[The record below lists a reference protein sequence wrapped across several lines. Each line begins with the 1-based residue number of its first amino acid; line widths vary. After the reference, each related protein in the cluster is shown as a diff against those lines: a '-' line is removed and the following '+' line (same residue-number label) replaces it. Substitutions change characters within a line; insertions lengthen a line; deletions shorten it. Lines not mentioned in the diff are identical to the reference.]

1 MNIGQPAS
9 IPPTDWLAEK
19 IVDGHDESFAELS
32 SKLLPSLY
40 AKLATQIL
48 RPIPLSIF
56 KKKGNGP
63 ATLRKSNDLTV
74 HLEGLDDDL
83 QRARDHTASIRNEG
97 NLDVTCHDFAALYVT
112 LSGCR
117 PFYVGIT
124 RAVLRRLQS
133 HVRNS
138 THNTGSLFYQLVK
151 DFEGHAGPRQDLDMT
166 SDKAKVIQK
175 WLGEQSVAILPLASP
190 VERYALELYASMEL
204 KTGRWNT
211 FETH

>member
-1 MNIGQPAS
+1 MNIESPKLVT
-9 IPPTDWLAEK
+9 PTEWLIEK
-19 IVDGHDESFAELS
+19 VVDGHNESFAELS

-40 AKLATQIL
+40 AKLTTQL
-48 RPIPLSIF
+48 GRPIPLSIF
-56 KKKGNGP
+56 KQEGNGP
-63 ATLRKSNDLTV
+63 ATLRKSYDLNQ
-74 HLEGLDDDL
+74 HLKGLDVDL
-83 QRARDHTASIRNEG
+83 ETASKHTAAIRNQG

-124 RAVLRRLQS
+124 RAVLRRLRS

-151 DFEGHAGPRQDLDMT
+151 DFDGHAGFRQDLDMT
-166 SDKAKVIQK
+166 SDQAKVIQN

-190 VERYALELYASMEL
+190 VERYALELYAAMEL

>member
-1 MNIGQPAS
+1 MNIELPKL
-9 IPPTDWLAEK
+9 ILPTDWLSEK
-19 IVDGHDESFAELS
+19 VVDGHSEPFAELS

-40 AKLATQIL
+40 AKLATQIH

-56 KKKGNGP
+56 KKEGNGP
-63 ATLRKSNDLTV
+63 ATLRKSNDLKL

-83 QRARDHTASIRNEG
+83 QTASEHTAAIRNQG
-97 NLDVTCHDFAALYVT
+97 NLDVTCHDFAALYVI

-151 DFEGHAGPRQDLDMT
+151 DVAGHAGPRQDLDMT
-166 SDKAKVIQK
+166 SEKAKVIQN

-190 VERYALELYASMEL
+190 VERYALELYAAMEL